1 MRKHDELILIL
12 RVKSSHSKILRE
24 SLLPDDTEWMNS
36 RVDGDVLEVRFRANN
51 PRTLLAM
58 VDDYLINLKTAIDSL
73 NSVTEI

>member
-1 MRKHDELILIL
+1 MRENDELILIL
-12 RVKSSHSKILRE
+12 KVKSPHSKILRE

-36 RVDGDVLEVRFRANN
+36 RAEGDVLEVRFRADN

-73 NSVTEI
+73 DSVTEV

>member
-1 MRKHDELILIL
+1 MRKDDELTLIL
-12 RVKSSHSKILRE
+12 RVKSPHSKILRE

-36 RVDGDVLEVRFRANN
+36 RVDGDILEVRFRANN